1 MNLPNCPTDRPMN
14 SDEQR
19 GFNMA
24 CACLM
29 RWGRQIEHNGV
40 SLGGDTATVPRRDL
54 MRHAGRMVRGCAEA
68 LALTLGAA
76 DRPKCQPNAE
86 LAPARL
92 PKAG

>member
-1 MNLPNCPTDRPMN
+1 MTPPDRPMN
-14 SDEQR
+14 SDELR

-24 CACLM
+24 CAYLM
-29 RWGRQIEHNGV
+29 RWGSQIERNGI

-54 MRHAGRMVRGCAEA
+54 MRHGGRMVRSCAEA
-68 LALTLGAA
+68 LALTLGNPA
-76 DRPKCQPNAE
+76 RPALPQISE